1 MFTGFLLER
10 GWKSE
15 LHGEGV
21 GRRGKTSGQ
30 ELTETCV
37 QQRGQGRACTG
48 KGCQGWGTRVGFG
61 ETGGRTHRMW
71 AELGWGEGGS
81 GLGDSRFLIW
91 LPG

>member
-1 MFTGFLLER
+1 MR
-10 GWKSE
+10 GWA
-15 LHGEGV
+15 GG
-21 GRRGKTSGQ
+21 GKTSGQ